1 MNEYLAGKR
10 VLIVEDNPILAFEMI
25 DLVNDVG
32 GQPIGPAHSLSAAL
46 QIARLDAL
54 DGALLDI
61 DLGGEQVWPLAN
73 ELMDQAV
80 PFVFVSAQCTERNF
94 PERFKD
100 QYCVQKPAV
109 GSDILAGLTAAMER
123 PMAPPTIPVRPM
135 SIDGK

>member
-46 QIARLDAL
+46 QISRLDAL

-61 DLGGEQVWPLAN
+61 DLDGEQVWPLAN

-80 PFVFVSAQCTERNF
+80 PFVFVSARCTERNF

-100 QYCVQKPAV
+100 QYCIEKPAV
-109 GSDILAGLTAAMER
+109 GADILSGLTAAMER
-123 PMAPPTIPVRPM
+123 PMAPPTMAVRPV

>member
-61 DLGGEQVWPLAN
+61 DLDGEQVWPLAN
-73 ELMDQAV
+73 ELMDRGV
-80 PFVFVSAQCTERNF
+80 PFVFVSARCTERNF

-100 QYCVQKPAV
+100 QCCVQKPAV
-109 GSDILAGLTAAMER
+109 GYDILAGLIAAMER
-123 PMAPPTIPVRPM
+123 PMAPPTMSVRPV